1 MHRGGELILI
11 ERDRGSSIDPDVQPG
26 GVTLEDPR
34 GVEAGPLGLVMGG
47 GGARAAYQVG
57 FLRCLARKY
66 PDLEIPYIT
75 GVSAGAINAA
85 HLAAHHGTFSEAVE
99 ELTALWSGLTMH
111 HVFRVD
117 SSSLLKNTAKW
128 GFNLMFG
135 SVGPRPS
142 QLKSLVDTSPLREF
156 LSEAL
161 VVVDGKLVGIDYN
174 LDRGRLKAVAL
185 STASYTTGQSVTWVY
200 GKMIEAWERPNRVS
214 RTAPLTIDHIMASA
228 ALPILFP
235 AVKIE
240 DAWYGDGGIRL
251 TAPLSPAVHLGA
263 QRIIAIST
271 KYPRDWSE
279 AEEPVIRGYPPLAQV
294 VGVLFNSIFLDL
306 LDQDAFRLQR
316 INALLDKIP
325 ARQRGRLRPLKLLV
339 LRPSVDLGK
348 LANLYEP
355 ELPKAFRYLS
365 RNLGTRETGSPD
377 ALSLILFQPNF
388 LRHLIEIGERDAE
401 ARDAEIRA
409 FLEGDDSSELT

>member
-1 MHRGGELILI
+1 MPQPPTSADSVI
-11 ERDRGSSIDPDVQPG
+11 PDS

-34 GVEAGPLGLVMGG
+34 GVQGGPLGLVMGG

-57 FLRCLARKY
+57 FLRCLARRY
-66 PDLEIPYIT
+66 PDLHIPYIT
-75 GVSAGAINAA
+75 GVSAGAINAVQV
-85 HLAAHHGTFSEAVE
+85 AAHHGTFAQAAN
-99 ELTALWSGLTMH
+99 ELAELWGHLTMEQ
-111 HVFRVD
+111 VFRVD
-117 SSSLLKNTAKW
+117 SGSLLKNTAKW

-142 QLKSLVDTSPLREF
+142 QLQSLVDTSPLRQF
-156 LSEAL
+156 LSESMA
-161 VVVDGKLVGIDYN
+161 VVDGRITGIDYN
-174 LDRGRLKAVAL
+174 LERGTLKAVAL
-185 STASYTTGQSVTWVY
+185 STASYTTGQSVTWVQ
-200 GKMIEAWERPNRVS
+200 GSEIQAWERPNRVS
-214 RTAPLTIDHIMASA
+214 RLSRLTIDHVMASA

-235 AVKIE
+235 AVRIG

-263 QRIIAIST
+263 ERIIAIST
-271 KYPRDWSE
+271 KYPRDWEE
-279 AEEPVIRGYPPLAQV
+279 ADEPVIRGYPPLAQV

-316 INALLDKIP
+316 INRLLERIP
-325 ARQRGRLRPLKLLV
+325 PEERGPLKPLKLLV

-348 LANLYEP
+348 LANIYEP
-355 ELPKAFRYLS
+355 QLPRAFRYLS

-377 ALSLILFQPNF
+377 ALSLIMFQPNY
-388 LRHLIEIGERDAE
+388 LQHLIEIGERDAE

-409 FLEGDDSSELT
+409 FLAGETGQDAEAPA